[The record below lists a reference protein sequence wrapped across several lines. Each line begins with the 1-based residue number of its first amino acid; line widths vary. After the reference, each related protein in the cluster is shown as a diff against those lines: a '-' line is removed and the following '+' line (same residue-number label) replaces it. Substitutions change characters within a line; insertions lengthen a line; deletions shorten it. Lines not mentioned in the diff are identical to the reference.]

1 MKIGRVLGL
10 LSVFLLVGCQTN
22 PSNTTTV
29 AAKSV
34 ETTPGK
40 SIPPVVR
47 DKLQRLTDSDPQER
61 AWAAYQLGKIGPAA
75 TAAIPALV
83 ELLRDDSAVLL
94 SRYVGGGYQSSNASS
109 PAEEAAQALA
119 KIGHEAVP
127 ALTVALQQ
135 PSPVTRR
142 FAVRALGQ
150 IGELRTIPAM
160 LPLFNDE
167 DRQVRAA
174 VAIALGNYRHPQA
187 AQLILDALPTAT
199 VRARSGMVYALG
211 QINDVIAVPVLL
223 ERVLQEDVDVRAAI
237 MHALGRL
244 RDGRGI
250 ETLLR
255 GLLDSDDIVRANAAN
270 ALSNYYQPEVM
281 SALIKALTDTS
292 SRVREAA
299 HESLQNMSG
308 QQLPPDPAAWQQWWQ
323 HQQAASKPTP

>member
-1 MKIGRVLGL
+1 MKIGRVTGL
-10 LSVFLLVGCQTN
+10 LSLFVLVACQTN
-22 PSNTTTV
+22 SPNTASVTAR
-29 AAKSV
+29 AA
-34 ETTPGK
+34 ETTAGK

-47 DKLQRLTDSDPQER
+47 DKLQRMTNSDPQER

-94 SRYVGGGYQSSNASS
+94 SRYVGGGYQSSSASS
-109 PAEEAAQALA
+109 PGEEAAQALA
-119 KIGHEAVP
+119 KIGNEAVP
-127 ALTVALQQ
+127 ALTAALQQ

-160 LPLFNDE
+160 LPLFDDE

-187 AQLILDALPTAT
+187 AQLILDALPAAT

-211 QINDVIAVPVLL
+211 QINDVIAVPVLI
-223 ERVLQEDVDVRAAI
+223 ERVAHEEVDVRVAI

-244 RDGRGI
+244 RDGRAI
-250 ETLLR
+250 ETLLQ

-270 ALSNYYQPEVM
+270 ALSNYYQPEVIG
-281 SALIKALTDTS
+281 ALIKVLTDTS
-292 SRVREAA
+292 SRVREAS

-308 QQLPPDPAAWQQWWQ
+308 QQLPPDPAIWQQWWQ
-323 HQQAASKPTP
+323 QQQAASKPTP